1 MHEMREAPQGEA
13 VHPAGVL
20 STGAQ
25 RDAGRWSYRRGMASL
40 SIALADEDA
49 ATGVSL
55 VPAAVPESWTGA
67 ASSSCQTQL
76 DTLQVLLAGL
86 DPLLE
91 TASGAMTALDN
102 ASDQCGAIG

>member
-1 MHEMREAPQGEA
+1 MHEMRGAPQGGV

-20 STGAQ
+20 STGAR
-25 RDAGRWSYRRGMASL
+25 RDASRWSYRRGMSL
-40 SIALADEDA
+40 SIALADDDA

-76 DTLQVLLAGL
+76 DTLQTLLTGL

>member
-1 MHEMREAPQGEA
+1 MHEMHGAPQGGV

-20 STGAQ
+20 STRAR
-25 RDAGRWSYRRGMASL
+25 RDASRWSYRRGMASL
-40 SIALADEDA
+40 SIALADDDA

-76 DTLQVLLAGL
+76 DTLQTLLTGL
-86 DPLLE
+86 DPLLD
-91 TASGAMTALDN
+91 TASSAMTALDN

>member
-1 MHEMREAPQGEA
+1 MRGAPQGGV
-13 VHPAGVL
+13 VHPAGAL
-20 STGAQ
+20 STGA
-25 RDAGRWSYRRGMASL
+25 RRNAGRWSYRRGMASL
-40 SIALADEDA
+40 SIALADDDA

-86 DPLLE
+86 DPLLD
-91 TASGAMTALDN
+91 TASSAMTALDN
-102 ASDQCGAIG
+102 ASDQCGAVG